1 VRRARLEGIA
11 RAGRAPES
19 SDASASLSL
28 VLVLAE
34 SSPKLTDWLTAVGG
48 VGAFLATALL
58 AVVAVVQMR
67 KLDSQARSQAA
78 STGDQIAAMR
88 EQVDVLRETSAAER
102 AVVDRQVEA
111 SVEQGR
117 SIRDAARAELQPVVF
132 AHALPVKLGP
142 DDDYSI
148 HDDEIAFAYFIANEG
163 TGIALN
169 IRHGVEIDGHDFE
182 FGQGMQTRVLRPG
195 ESLPI
200 RDATTGG
207 LIWRTA
213 LSVVRRRNQ
222 MIDGWERRGRNY
234 WASFENVFGE
244 RFETRNPTSPN
255 IPAIFRK
262 LDG

>member
-1 VRRARLEGIA
+1 M
-11 RAGRAPES
+11 
-19 SDASASLSL
+19 L
-28 VLVLAE
+28 VVLAD
-34 SSPKLTDWLTAVGG
+34 SSPKLTDWLTALGG
-48 VGAFLATALL
+48 VGAFLATATL
-58 AVVAVVQMR
+58 AVVAFIQMR

-78 STGDQIAAMR
+78 STSDQIAAMR

-102 AVVDRQVEA
+102 AVVERQVEA
-111 SVEQGR
+111 AVEQGR

-132 AHALPVKLGP
+132 AHALPVKYGP

-148 HDDEIAFAYFIANEG
+148 AEGQIAFAYFIANEG

-169 IRHGVEIDGHDFE
+169 VRHGVEIDGHDFE

-207 LIWRTA
+207 LIWRAA
-213 LSVVRRRNQ
+213 LSVVRRRDQ
-222 MIDGWERRGRNY
+222 MIEGWEGRGRNY

-255 IPAIFRK
+255 VPAVFRK
-262 LDG
+262 LDGTEIGYSEPAPLPE